1 MYGVPRINDTLYL
14 WPFFLV
20 GSTNKS
26 KFENM
31 ISLELEH
38 KIERRLSDLQ
48 QETGIDKV
56 DLIREAIVDYL
67 EEVEDIADA
76 SERLKNSGRIWSL
89 DELEQG
95 NDLAG

>member
-1 MYGVPRINDTLYL
+1 
-14 WPFFLV
+14 
-20 GSTNKS
+20 
-26 KFENM
+26 M

>member
-1 MYGVPRINDTLYL
+1 
-14 WPFFLV
+14 
-20 GSTNKS
+20 
-26 KFENM
+26 M

-67 EEVEDIADA
+67 EEVEDIAEA